1 MSDKVLVAYGSKYG
15 ATAEIAGRI
24 GEVLGAAGFTVDV
37 LSADKVRGISSYEAV
52 VLGSAVYAG
61 SWRKEAAKLLT
72 SEADALAER
81 PVWLFSSGPTGPGDP
96 VQLLNGWRI
105 PGALR
110 PAAERIKVRDIAV
123 FHGAIDMQK
132 LSLPERLII
141 KGIKAPAGDFRDW
154 AAIMAWAEGIARAL
168 RPA

>member
-24 GEVLGAAGFTVDV
+24 GEVLGSAGFTVDV
-37 LSADKVRGISSYEAV
+37 LSADKVRDISSYEAV

-72 SEADALAER
+72 SEAGALAER
-81 PVWLFSSGPTGPGDP
+81 PVWLFSSGPTGLGDP

-105 PGALR
+105 PNALR
-110 PAAERIKVRDIAV
+110 PVAERIKVRDIAV

-132 LSLPERLII
+132 LSLLERMLI
-141 KGIKAPAGDFRDW
+141 KGIKAPAGDFRDL
-154 AAIMAWAEGIARAL
+154 AAITAWAEGIARAL
-168 RPA
+168 GPA

>member
-1 MSDKVLVAYGSKYG
+1 MSNKVLVAYGTKYG

-24 GEVLGAAGFTVDV
+24 GEVLQKAGFAVDV
-37 LSADKVRGISSYEAV
+37 LSAERVADVSPYDAV

-72 SEADALAER
+72 SQANALAER

-96 VQLLNGWRI
+96 VELLNGWRI
-105 PGALR
+105 PNALR
-110 PAAERIKVRDIAV
+110 PIAERIKVRDIAV
-123 FHGAIDMQK
+123 FHGVIDMQK
-132 LSLPERLII
+132 LSLPDRLLI

-154 AAIMAWAEGIARAL
+154 PAITAWAEGIARAL
-168 RPA
+168 GAA